1 MRQYVLVTPK
11 DEHGQPKRLFRAN
24 FENSVGKAI
33 DQLSGICSGILAD
46 GVVTGA
52 EAAFFADFVR
62 KFAVY
67 EPVWPFTDILKR
79 IERIFADKRCD
90 KDEQNE
96 LKEVMEALCGHVD
109 DSQAAETYSTALP
122 LDAPPPDPVL
132 FSRHS
137 FVVTWR
143 FAYGTRRRVFEA
155 ISGLGGLPGDSP
167 PNRDTNYLVIGTF
180 ASRDWANT
188 NYGRK
193 IEHAVRLRESGT
205 GLNIISEEHWKR
217 FIPSGS

>member
-1 MRQYVLVTPK
+1 MTPK

-46 GVVTGA
+46 GVVTAA

-79 IERIFADKRCD
+79 IERILADKRCD
-90 KDEQNE
+90 NDEQDE
-96 LKEVMEALCGHVD
+96 LKEVMEALWGHVD

-132 FSRHS
+132 AF
-137 FVVTWR
+137 WR
-143 FAYGTRRRVFEA
+143 Q
-155 ISGLGGLPGDSP
+155 
-167 PNRDTNYLVIGTF
+167 
-180 ASRDWANT
+180 
-188 NYGRK
+188 
-193 IEHAVRLRESGT
+193 
-205 GLNIISEEHWKR
+205 
-217 FIPSGS
+217 